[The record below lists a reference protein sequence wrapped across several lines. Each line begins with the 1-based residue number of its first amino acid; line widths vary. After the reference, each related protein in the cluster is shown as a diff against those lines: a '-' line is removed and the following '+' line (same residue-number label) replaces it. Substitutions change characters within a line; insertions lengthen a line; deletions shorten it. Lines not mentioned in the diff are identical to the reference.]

1 MTLAP
6 AEEDIVEGA
15 QPQEAPGIPRGPEGI
30 FQPEDAAWMRQAL
43 DLARQA
49 AREGE
54 VPVGAVLIQGGQVI
68 GEGWNRPITSND
80 PTAHAEIMA
89 LRAAGQQIGNYRL
102 VDTTLYVTLEPC
114 LMCAGAI
121 VHARVGRLVFGAW
134 DPKTGAIA
142 SVFNILDSAYLN
154 HKVAWSGGL
163 LAEECGL
170 LLKEFFQLRRKLA
183 DSPPDLAGSPR
194 PAK

>member
-1 MTLAP
+1 MDRSFQ
-6 AEEDIVEGA
+6 EEVVEDAKSQETTGM
-15 QPQEAPGIPRGPEGI
+15 PQDTEGN
-30 FQPEDAAWMRQAL
+30 FRSEDAAWMRRAL
-43 DLARQA
+43 ELARRA
-49 AREGE
+49 AEEGE
-54 VPVGAVLIQGGQVI
+54 VPVGAVLVRDGLVI

-114 LMCAGAI
+114 LMCVGAI

-134 DPKTGAIA
+134 DPKTGAVA
-142 SVFNILDSAYLN
+142 SVFNVLDSAHLN
-154 HKVAWSGGL
+154 HRVAWSGGL

-170 LLKEFFQLRRKLA
+170 LLKEFFQMRRKPA
-183 DSPPDLAGSPR
+183 DSHPDPVGSPR

>member
-1 MTLAP
+1 M
-6 AEEDIVEGA
+6 EGTE
-15 QPQEAPGIPRGPEGI
+15 PQETLGMPRGPEGI
-30 FQPEDAAWMRQAL
+30 FRPEDAAWMRRAL
-43 DLARQA
+43 ELARRA
-49 AREGE
+49 AQEGE
-54 VPVGAVLIQGGQVI
+54 VPVGAVLVRDGQVI

-80 PTAHAEIMA
+80 PTAHAEIIA
-89 LRAAGQQIGNYRL
+89 LRAAAQQIGNYRL

-134 DPKTGAIA
+134 DPKTGAVA

-154 HKVAWSGGL
+154 HRVAWSGGL

-170 LLKEFFQLRRKLA
+170 LLKEFFQMRRKPA
-183 DSPPDLAGSPR
+183 DPHPDPAGSPH